1 MFKNS
6 QEMKVWVKDVLTA
19 KNIQKLPRTLSSR
32 MDDYMSAEFFGLDEK
47 REKYG
52 HAIVKF
58 CNDLKAR
65 EYNALP
71 ETVKSELL
79 PAETLKAR
87 ALIHARRVREASEL
101 RTRLAE
107 KQEEI
112 ANSEGRIPFAQREE
126 FGRLLVELQ
135 NVIASEA

>member
-1 MFKNS
+1 M
-6 QEMKVWVKDVLTA
+6 
-19 KNIQKLPRTLSSR
+19 
-32 MDDYMSAEFFGLDEK
+32 
-47 REKYG
+47 
-52 HAIVKF
+52 KF

-65 EYNALP
+65 EYNSLP

-79 PAETLKAR
+79 PAETLKSR
-87 ALIHARRVREASEL
+87 ALIHARRVRELSEL
-101 RTRLAE
+101 RTRIAE

-126 FGRLLVELQ
+126 FGRLLIELQ

>member
-6 QEMKVWVKDVLTA
+6 QEMKAYVKDILTS

-65 EYNALP
+65 EYNAYP

-79 PAETLKAR
+79 PAEILKAR
-87 ALIHARRVREASEL
+87 ALIHARRVRELSEL
-101 RTRLAE
+101 RARIAE
-107 KQEEI
+107 KQEEVT
-112 ANSEGRIPFAQREE
+112 NSEGRIPFAQREE

>member
-1 MFKNS
+1 MFKNAS
-6 QEMKVWVKDVLTA
+6 EMKEWVKDILTE

-32 MDDYMSAEFFGLDEK
+32 MDDYASAEFFGLTEK
-47 REKYG
+47 QEKYG

-65 EYNALP
+65 EFNALP

-101 RTRLAE
+101 RARLAE

-112 ANSEGRIPFAQREE
+112 TNSEGRIPFAQREE